1 MDNKQTSLFILI
13 PGFPADENDTTCL
26 PAQQLLVKAI
36 NASSPE
42 IKITIIAFQ
51 YPFTNRVYYWYGNL
65 VIPLN
70 GQNKGKFSRL
80 LVWRKA
86 WLKLKELRQ
95 VANVTGIFSCWCTEC
110 ALVGKYF
117 ARRYSLKHF
126 TWICGQDARKA
137 NKLVKLIRPAGD
149 SLIAISDFLQ
159 REFYRSHGIK
169 PSHIVPIGI
178 DKAMY
183 QPEFQQQPRDIDL
196 IGVGSLIPLK
206 QYGLFIEV
214 VAALKQRC
222 PFIKAIICGEGIEKP
237 ALQKLIDT
245 MGLQYNVLLMG
256 SRPHIEIIQLMHRS
270 KILLHPSSYEGFGA
284 VCMEALYAGVHVIS
298 FCKPL
303 EKDIIHWS
311 IVATKE
317 KMIETALR
325 TINNPFEEYQP
336 VLVNDVTTSAKA
348 IMNLYDY

>member
-1 MDNKQTSLFILI
+1 MDNRQTSLVILI

-36 NASSPE
+36 NATFPE

-51 YPFTNRVYYWYGNL
+51 YPFTYCSYHWYGNL

-70 GQNKGKFSRL
+70 GQNKRKFSRL
-80 LVWRKA
+80 LIWRKA
-86 WLKLKELRQ
+86 WFKLKGLRKA
-95 VANVTGIFSCWCTEC
+95 ANVIGIFSCWCTEC
-110 ALVGKYF
+110 TLVGKYF
-117 ARRYSLKHF
+117 ASYYSLKHF
-126 TWICGQDARKA
+126 TWVCGQDARKS
-137 NKLVKLIRPAGD
+137 NKLVKLIRPAGN

-159 REFYRSHGIK
+159 QEFYKSHRIK
-169 PSHIVPIGI
+169 PWHVIPIGI

-183 QPEFQQQPRDIDL
+183 QPAFQQQRDIDL
-196 IGVGSLIPLK
+196 IGVGFLIPLK

-214 VAALKQRC
+214 VAALKQKF
-222 PFIKAIICGEGIEKP
+222 PFIKTMICGEGIERP
-237 ALQKLIDT
+237 ALQKLIDA
-245 MGLQYNVLLMG
+245 MGLQHNVLLMG

-284 VCMEALYAGVHVIS
+284 VCMEALYAGAHVIS

-317 KMIETALR
+317 EMIETALR

-348 IMNLYDY
+348 IMNLYGY